1 MTEPTI
7 LEQICS
13 VTKWIGGV
21 TAAGIAVPLLYQA
34 TRSVYDDVYER
45 WLKRQ
50 QDQATL
56 DHIRTQNRLRDIR
69 EIHPDERGRY
79 PLLYGENGILRDPNN
94 LRAFTLTVIR
104 EAYPQLDQLDGI
116 IRAITAAGGWPAA
129 ATAGKLLPEA
139 GPAPVQWPTAISLV
153 DLFRGKKPSIYDL
166 VIGVRPGEKGDVDV
180 ISDSIHN
187 LMHVLEVGASGWGKS
202 SWLRSFLWQIA
213 KARDPIEVVAVDTN
227 GSEFNVLRGWG
238 KLRYPVARSTGDAI
252 AVLDQVRAEI
262 DRRKGLYEQ
271 HPLVTKLTEYNEAT
285 GADLPPWVVT
295 IDEGTHLLNQKGI
308 GEPLRTAVQTA
319 RQYGIYVLL
328 AGQSAKHS
336 VVDTQIRDQFSTRL
350 CFRTSPTSSRVILDD
365 RAASDLH
372 DKGRAWVQMAG
383 REMVE
388 LLGPWI
394 ARADFL
400 AALSNGGPRCE
411 MPTTLSGSRDGVD
424 LDDVDDPSLPDDDRI
439 RHLYRAGVS
448 KRQIALRVCG
458 YAGGAAFAKVN
469 KALDS
474 STEGDT
480 AVQDEEE
487 ERIAGQGTTTGGKPD
502 PRPSPV
508 GVA

>member
-7 LEQICS
+7 LQQICS

-21 TAAGIAVPLLYQA
+21 TAAGIAAPLLYQA
-34 TRSVYDDVYER
+34 TRTVYDDVYER

-50 QDQATL
+50 QDRATL

-116 IRAITAAGGWPAA
+116 IRAIAAAGGWPAA

-139 GPAPVQWPTAISLV
+139 DPAPVQWPKAISLV
-153 DLFRGKKPSIYDL
+153 DLFRDRKPSIYDL
-166 VIGVRPGEKGDVDV
+166 VIGVRPGQNGDVDV

-213 KARDPIEVVAVDTN
+213 KARDPVEVVAVDTN

-262 DRRKGLYEQ
+262 DRRKGIEPTPQ
-271 HPLVTKLTEYNEAT
+271 LVQAT
-285 GADLPPWVVT
+285 RRRPTRELAAHVGRVD
-295 IDEGTHLLNQKGI
+295 
-308 GEPLRTAVQTA
+308 R
-319 RQYGIYVLL
+319 
-328 AGQSAKHS
+328 AGQEQSGLKDGFIAYDVEQCP
-336 VVDTQIRDQFSTRL
+336 VVHTWSI
-350 CFRTSPTSSRVILDD
+350 P
-365 RAASDLH
+365 
-372 DKGRAWVQMAG
+372 
-383 REMVE
+383 
-388 LLGPWI
+388 
-394 ARADFL
+394 
-400 AALSNGGPRCE
+400 
-411 MPTTLSGSRDGVD
+411 
-424 LDDVDDPSLPDDDRI
+424 
-439 RHLYRAGVS
+439 
-448 KRQIALRVCG
+448 
-458 YAGGAAFAKVN
+458 
-469 KALDS
+469 
-474 STEGDT
+474 
-480 AVQDEEE
+480 
-487 ERIAGQGTTTGGKPD
+487 
-502 PRPSPV
+502 
-508 GVA
+508 